1 MPSLKGGRKRQMKRR
16 MRGGATTSA
25 SPSGSNDLSGSGS
38 SGGGA
43 ADWIFKNFGNG
54 QAQWD
59 NTFGPNT
66 ITKMG
71 NLLPTVKGAPA
82 VLAQNIAQGT
92 YPAWTPMDLSGGSRR
107 RKGKGRSRGRGS
119 RKRGGS
125 GFLATAAVP
134 ATLFAMQHYYKPNR
148 QGSLRRSTRRTRR
161 F

>member
-1 MPSLKGGRKRQMKRR
+1 MPSLKGGRKRNMRRR
-16 MRGGATTSA
+16 MQGGAKTTA
-25 SPSGSNDLSGSGS
+25 SPSVSSNDLSGSGS

-59 NTFGPNT
+59 NTFGPKSLT
-66 ITKMG
+66 QMG

-82 VLAQNIAQGT
+82 VLSQNLAQGT
-92 YPAWTPMDLSGGSRR
+92 YPAWAPMDLSGGSRR
-107 RKGKGRSRGRGS
+107 RKGKRGGS
-119 RKRGGS
+119 HSKKRGGT

-148 QGSLRRSTRRTRR
+148 QGSLRRSTRRNRR